1 MPHSFNILY
10 QRNKNNKN
18 KTYTFTNTRL
28 IKYFIIFR
36 SSVCS
41 RKCITNAAWRC
52 LLIPMTIC
60 MLMRSRDLVLHYH
73 SYPRLSHGKQIAYQQ
88 HTALGQKRTRRQTEH
103 SIRIHVWRVSFVH
116 SSPRISLQIL
126 YFLSA
131 HFYFFF
137 GCFST
142 NMCGVTCTVGMYTE
156 HKQVNWFFFLARTF
170 FPIFF
175 RWKTNR
181 QFDLI
186 ANYCKFMQ
194 PFSFMN
200 KYNTTFYL
208 YLYAVCVCV
217 RGGCDWHWKR
227 CSDAAQLVRIY
238 QRQRVESI
246 IVVKCIVGR
255 KINGGRS
262 RANGKFI

>member
-1 MPHSFNILY
+1 MFHIQGQLIPCSNFQFRSDQMPHSFNILY

-41 RKCITNAAWRC
+41 RNCITNAAWRC

-116 SSPRISLQIL
+116 SSPRNSLQIL

-137 GCFST
+137 RLFQHKHVRRDVYCRDVHRAQASKLIFFSRS
-142 NMCGVTCTVGMYTE
+142 YI
-156 HKQVNWFFFLARTF
+156 FSY
-170 FPIFF
+170 FF

-200 KYNTTFYL
+200 K
-208 YLYAVCVCV
+208 
-217 RGGCDWHWKR
+217 
-227 CSDAAQLVRIY
+227 
-238 QRQRVESI
+238 
-246 IVVKCIVGR
+246 
-255 KINGGRS
+255 
-262 RANGKFI
+262 